1 MKIKIVNKFRF
12 TVALTIALLLICT
25 ALFAAFGGF
34 KAYSK
39 DTVDYTLHTVD
50 NRETIWSI
58 AEQYC
63 KKGQDVRKTVY
74 EIKKTNGIQGNIISA
89 GQTLKIPK

>member
-12 TVALTIALLLICT
+12 TVALTIALLILCT
-25 ALFAAFGGF
+25 AVFALFGGF

-39 DTVDYTLHTVD
+39 DVVDYTLHTVD
-50 NRETIWSI
+50 NQETVWSI
-58 AEQYC
+58 AQQYN
-63 KKGQDVRKTVY
+63 KKGEDIRKTVY
-74 EIKKTNGIQGNIISA
+74 EIQKTNDIRENMIFV

>member
-12 TVALTIALLLICT
+12 TVALTIVLLLVCT

-39 DTVDYTLHTVD
+39 DTVDYTSHTVD
-50 NRETIWSI
+50 NCETIWSI
-58 AEQYC
+58 AQQYSE
-63 KKGQDVRKTVY
+63 KGQDIRKTVY
-74 EIKKTNGIQGNIISA
+74 EIKKLNGIQENIVFV

>member
-12 TVALTIALLLICT
+12 TVALTLALLILCT
-25 ALFAAFGGF
+25 AVFALFGGF

-39 DTVDYTLHTVD
+39 DSVDYTLHTVD
-50 NRETIWSI
+50 NQETIWSI
-58 AEQYC
+58 AQQYSRQ
-63 KKGQDVRKTVY
+63 GEDIRKTVY
-74 EIKKTNGIQGNIISA
+74 EIQKTNDIKENMIFV

>member
-1 MKIKIVNKFRF
+1 MRIKIVNKFRF
-12 TVALTIALLLICT
+12 TVALTIALLVACT

-39 DTVDYTLHTVD
+39 DTADYHIHTVD

-58 AEQYC
+58 AEQYTP
-63 KKGQDVRKTVY
+63 KGQDVRKTVY
-74 EIKKTNGIQGNIISA
+74 EIKVANGIQQNVIFV